1 MYEQSKDL
9 QLKSASAM
17 KKIEIR
23 RTGDIRLT
31 AAACACPYSITV

>member
-1 MYEQSKDL
+1 MNEQSMDL
-9 QLKSASAM
+9 QIKPAAAM

-31 AAACACPYSITV
+31 AAACACPYSVTV